1 MRKRPAPAVKTE
13 VAIDNRASAR
23 QTVIEVLTRDRPGL
37 LFALSNALHEVGL
50 SIAVAK
56 INTEG
61 NRVADVFYVTEAD
74 GSKIV
79 PGARTNEIRDRL
91 LAMLEDLA
99 KDGKP

>member
-1 MRKRPAPAVKTE
+1 

-37 LFALSNALHEVGL
+37 LFALAQALHELGL

-74 GSKIV
+74 GSKMD
-79 PGARTNEIRDRL
+79 PTERTQQVRAHL
-91 LAMLEDLA
+91 LGVLEELGREGTKA
-99 KDGKP
+99 

>member
-1 MRKRPAPAVKTE
+1 M
-13 VAIDNRASAR
+13 AIDDRASAR

-37 LFALSNALHEVGL
+37 LFTLADALHELGL

-74 GSKIV
+74 GTKIA
-79 PGARTNEIRDRL
+79 PGARNTRNASAHLSARSRTSPKRGN
-91 LAMLEDLA
+91 A
-99 KDGKP
+99 